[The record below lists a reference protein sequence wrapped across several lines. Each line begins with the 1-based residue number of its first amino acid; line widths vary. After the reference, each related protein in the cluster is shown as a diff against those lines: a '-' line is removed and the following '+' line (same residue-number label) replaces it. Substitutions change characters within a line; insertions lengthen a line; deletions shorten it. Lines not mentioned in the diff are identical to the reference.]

1 MVEDCHAARQ
11 QQQRVNG
18 PQRRGRAW
26 HLVGAVSY
34 HRLLVF
40 VVKKEAYAPCY
51 THTAS

>member
-1 MVEDCHAARQ
+1 MEEDCHAARQ

-18 PQRRGRAW
+18 PQRPGRAW

-34 HRLLVF
+34 HRLLVS
-40 VVKKEAYAPCY
+40 VVKKEAYESGY